1 LPQSAGI
8 TGGVKNCNKMP
19 NGGLSDLTDPRS
31 VAEFRKAAQ
40 RFTAAASKTQAA
52 ARQTLAAEGI
62 YTKGGKLTKHYV

>member
-1 LPQSAGI
+1 MKHTSKPA
-8 TGGVKNCNKMP
+8 

-40 RFTAAASKTQAA
+40 RFTAASSKTRAA

-62 YTKGGKLTKHYV
+62 YTKAGKLTKHYA